1 MVERPTPDPGVEERI
16 SSLLD
21 RVARSGPLRRDA
33 VAIPGTAT
41 TLDVVRPADIDM
53 LLDQLAGDPEQNLPY
68 WAELWPSGVAL
79 AAAIAQAPERV
90 RGMPALELGCGIGI
104 TAAIGLGAG
113 AELIA
118 TDYAPESLLF
128 TCVNCLWHTGRE
140 PRTLQINW
148 RDPGEALLDALL
160 ADAPEGYPV
169 VLAADVLYER
179 RDIAPLL
186 NLIEK
191 IVAPDGMLW
200 LAEPGR
206 APAATFLEEASRR
219 GWISSAEHWHGPW
232 PDPGDEGVIARVHQL
247 RRDHTRNPS

>member
-1 MVERPTPDPGVEERI
+1 
-16 SSLLD
+16 
-21 RVARSGPLRRDA
+21 
-33 VAIPGTAT
+33 
-41 TLDVVRPADIDM
+41 
-53 LLDQLAGDPEQNLPY
+53 
-68 WAELWPSGVAL
+68 
-79 AAAIAQAPERV
+79 
-90 RGMPALELGCGIGI
+90 
-104 TAAIGLGAG
+104 
-113 AELIA
+113 
-118 TDYAPESLLF
+118 
-128 TCVNCLWHTGRE
+128 
-140 PRTLQINW
+140 
-148 RDPGEALLDALL
+148 LLDALL